1 MRKILLAAALV
12 LGATPALAQRQ
23 TDKSFTWEGRIPDGK
38 WLILHDINGAIHV
51 EGTTGDK
58 VEVTATK
65 SWRRGDPDD
74 VRITVAKFGAASDN
88 VVICALWNE
97 GATCDEHGYRSER
110 HSSNRNNDVS
120 VEFTVRLPRGVR
132 IEASTVNGGVRVE
145 GATSEVEAHTVNG
158 DASAMSS
165 GGPVRASTVNG
176 DIDVRMSELGTGDL
190 DYSTVNGSVTLD
202 FPDALDAEVDFA
214 TVNGSLRSDY
224 PLTVTGKLNPR
235 RMRATIGSGGR
246 RLKVHTVNGSISLRK
261 ASGRT
266 R

>member
-12 LGATPALAQRQ
+12 LGATPALAQRK
-23 TDKSFTWEGRIPDGK
+23 TDTSFTWEGRIPDGK
-38 WLILHDINGAIHV
+38 WLVLHDINGSIRV
-51 EGTTGDK
+51 EGTMGDK
-58 VEVTATK
+58 VEVSATK

-74 VRITVAKFGAASDN
+74 VRITVARFGEASDN
-88 VVICALWNE
+88 VVICALWNDE
-97 GATCDEHGYRSER
+97 ATCDEHGYRSSR
-110 HSSNRNNDVS
+110 HSSRDNDVS

-145 GATSEVEAHTVNG
+145 GATSEVEARTVNG
-158 DASAMSS
+158 DASAISS

-190 DYSTVNGSVTLD
+190 NYSTVNGSVTLD
-202 FPDALDAEVDFA
+202 FPDALDADVDFA

-235 RMRATIGSGGR
+235 RMRATIGNGGR

>member
-1 MRKILLAAALV
+1 MRKILLMAALV

-23 TDKSFTWEGRIPDGK
+23 TDRSFTWESRIPEGR
-38 WLILHDINGAIHV
+38 WLVLHNVNGAITV
-51 EGTTGDK
+51 EGTTGDT
-58 VEVTATK
+58 VEVRATK

-74 VRITVAKFGAASDN
+74 VRITVAAFGEAKDN

-97 GATCDEHGYRSER
+97 NATCDEKGY
-110 HSSNRNNDVS
+110 HSGRGSRRNNDVS

-132 IEASTVNGGVRVE
+132 IEAATVNGEVRVE
-145 GATSEVEAHTVNG
+145 GATSEVEARTVNG
-158 DASAMSS
+158 DASAVSS

-176 DIDVRMSELGTGDL
+176 DIDVRMRELGTGDL

-202 FPDALDAEVDFA
+202 LPDQLDAEIDFG

-246 RLKVHTVNGSISLRK
+246 RLKVHTVNGSIALRK
-261 ASGRT
+261 ASGRA